1 MWVHRLGTCFISGS
15 TIGGGGSFG
24 NGQDGRQACKANK
37 QNKQTNKKASNILVT
52 NNVLPLCCKFSYL
65 KIATKKN

>member
-15 TIGGGGSFG
+15 TIGGGEALEMDRMGG
-24 NGQDGRQACKANK
+24 KLAK

-52 NNVLPLCCKFSYL
+52 NNVLLLCCKFSYL